1 MLPIP
6 TKFNLVAAVPKG
18 STLLN
23 AFDGALL
30 DAGAGNL
37 NL

>member
-6 TKFNLVAAVPKG
+6 TKFNLVAGSSEG

-23 AFDGALL
+23 AFDGACLMPEQEI
-30 DAGAGNL
+30 
-37 NL
+37 